1 MFRTSWV
8 HPRGDSFVCSMV
20 YLTYIGVSMQKIP
33 FCIHNCLPED
43 GSTRF
48 ETFRRKQKLNIKI
61 ENCAFS
67 RFVLLYLLQHLSCA
81 WPHYILS
88 LYSVQQY
95 TFNPHSW
102 TQRVLFLV
110 SRLDPF
116 ADLTATSKCHEYFE
130 SRSSSEI
137 SPEVTPEW
145 KKN

>member
-1 MFRTSWV
+1 MFRISSV
-8 HPRGDSFVCSMV
+8 HLHGDSCVCTMAS
-20 YLTYIGVSMQKIP
+20 LTCISVSMQNIP
-33 FCIHNCLPED
+33 YCIHNCLPED
-43 GSTRF
+43 EPTRF
-48 ETFRRKQKLNIKI
+48 ETFRRQHKLNIKI

-67 RFVLLYLLQHLSCA
+67 RFVMLYLLQHLSCA
-81 WPHYILS
+81 WHYILS

-95 TFNPHSW
+95 AFNPHSW